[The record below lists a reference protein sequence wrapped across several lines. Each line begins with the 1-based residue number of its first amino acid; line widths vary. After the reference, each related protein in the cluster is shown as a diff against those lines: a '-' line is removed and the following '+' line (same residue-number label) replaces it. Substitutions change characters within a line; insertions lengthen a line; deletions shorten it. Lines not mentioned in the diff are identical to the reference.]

1 MAITTTEIEVYSGN
15 SVGTLVGTKITK
27 SGSPSSV
34 NLNATELGVA
44 LQPGHQYCAR
54 ARVYNTDLV
63 WSDWTTPNAA
73 STFITLILAE
83 LYNAQQGQ
91 GAFNGNCGKLEAFVD
106 CTYDSNVIQ
115 VSDVGVYL
123 STSSD
128 GANAVKVSAGG
139 DASQREQ
146 RAEDGWDIDTI
157 GGNPVAENTTYYAV
171 PYVTDS
177 LGREY
182 VGSWANDAES
192 VNSGYRPP
200 VIAMSNKVTTVNSLS
215 ASLNVT
221 SSTTIN
227 TIKVYVRAAG
237 QSTYQPF
244 SLTAQT
250 GTQNFTIADGDT
262 DDNGNAITIADSTEY
277 QVYVQAWN
285 RGAAAQ
291 GGGYEDECP
300 SRYPLSGATP
310 NYESFITQAAVAG
323 EVRIDSISNITISSA
338 VCNLSYGS
346 QQSGGNQAQ

>member
-34 NLNATELGVA
+34 NLNSTELGVN

-83 LYNAQQGQ
+83 LYDAHGGSAFQG
-91 GAFNGNCGKLEAFVD
+91 GCGEFTAYVD

-123 STSSD
+123 STNAS
-128 GANAVKVSAGG
+128 GANAIKVSAGSEQNG
-139 DASQREQ
+139 D
-146 RAEDGWDIDTI
+146 DGWNITAL
-157 GGNPVAENTTYYAV
+157 GGNPIAENTLYYAV
-171 PYVTDS
+171 PYVVDS

-182 VGSWANDAES
+182 VGDWLHDAES
-192 VNSGYRPP
+192 ANSGYRPP
-200 VIAMSNKVTTVNSLS
+200 VITMSNKVTTVNSLS

-227 TIKVYVRAAG
+227 HIKVYVRAAG
-237 QSTYQPF
+237 QSTYQEF
-244 SLTAQT
+244 SLTPQT
-250 GTQNFTIADGDT
+250 GTQNFTIANGDL
-262 DDNGNAITIADSTEY
+262 DDNGNAITITDSTEY
-277 QVYVQAWN
+277 QVYAYAWN

-291 GGGYEDECP
+291 GGGYNDGCGTRFP
-300 SRYPLSGATP
+300 QSNATP

-323 EVRIDSISNITISSA
+323 EVRIDSISNITINSA

-346 QQSGGNQAQ
+346 AQSGGNQAQ

>member
-1 MAITTTEIEVYSGN
+1 MAITTTELEVYSGN
-15 SVGTLVGTKITK
+15 AVGTLVGTKITK
-27 SGSPSSV
+27 SGSPSSI
-34 NLNATELGVA
+34 NLNSTELGVA
-44 LQPGHQYCAR
+44 LQPGHQYCCR

-63 WSDWTTPNAA
+63 WSDWTTINSA
-73 STFITLILAE
+73 STFITLILSE
-83 LYNAQQGQ
+83 LLNGH
-91 GAFNGNCGKLEAFVD
+91 GGSAFNGNCGKLEAFVD
-106 CTYDSNVIQ
+106 CTYDSSVIQ

-182 VGSWANDAES
+182 RGDWTNDAES
-192 VNSGYRPP
+192 ANSGYRPP
-200 VIAMSNKVTTVNSLS
+200 VITMSNKVTTVNSLS

-227 TIKVYVRAAG
+227 HIKVYVRAAG

-244 SLTAQT
+244 SLTPQT
-250 GTQNFTIADGDT
+250 GLQNFTIANGDL
-262 DDNGNAITIADSTEY
+262 DDNGNAITIAESTEY
-277 QVYVQAWN
+277 QVYVMAWN

-300 SRYPLSGATP
+300 SRYPLSNATP
-310 NYESFITQAAVAG
+310 NYEAFITQAAVAG
-323 EVRIDSISNITISSA
+323 YVRIDSISNITPNSA
-338 VCNLSYGS
+338 VCNLSYNENAQPNPS
-346 QQSGGNQAQ
+346 QNQ